1 VSAATEER
9 LRSRLREQPLPAEGE
24 AAARS
29 WPVVKAALAERGPA
43 LRPRRVVLRL
53 ALVAALLCVGLLA
66 ALTPAGAEVGHWIE
80 DRFADRGGEAGPAFA
95 GLPAGG
101 AVLTISRSGAYAIDA
116 EGDAQ
121 WLGAF
126 REAGWSPRGLH
137 VVGVNGRRLTA
148 VDATGIV
155 KWTLARQHRVRHP
168 SWSTGLGYAVAY
180 LEGRTLRVVAG
191 TGDPSTDRALRRGA
205 AAVTPQWVPRSD
217 QVLTYATARGA
228 IETLDVASGR
238 ALWRAPSAGSG
249 RPVAL
254 AWSRN
259 GRRLVALTSRS
270 VTVLDASGHVLR
282 TIALPAAG
290 RELALHPSGRRAA
303 VVVGGSAEV
312 GGAAEVGAAADLG
325 GGAGSTR
332 VLDVPLRGAGGPR
345 QLFQGGVDGLAWS
358 RDGRRLL
365 LGWRDADEWL
375 LLGPGGRVRRALHG
389 VSGELGA
396 AGGFPR
402 VAGWC
407 CPR

>member
-1 VSAATEER
+1 VSAATQER
-9 LRSRLREQPLPAEGE
+9 LRSRLREQPLPGEGE

-29 WPVVKAALAERGPA
+29 WPVVEAALAERGPA
-43 LRPRRVVLRL
+43 ARPRRVVLRL
-53 ALVAALLCVGLLA
+53 ALVAALLCVGLVA
-66 ALTPAGAEVGHWIE
+66 ALTPAGAEVGDWIK
-80 DRFADRGGEAGPAFA
+80 DRFADRGDPAGPAFA

-101 AVLTISRSGAYAIDA
+101 SVLTISRTGAYAIDA
-116 EGDAQ
+116 DGGAQRLGSFTDA
-121 WLGAF
+121 A
-126 REAGWSPRGLH
+126 WSPRGVH

-155 KWTLARQHRVRHP
+155 KWTLARERRVQHP

-191 TGDPSTDRALRRGA
+191 TGDPATDRPLRRGA
-205 AAVTPQWVPRSD
+205 AAVTPAWRPRSD
-217 QVLTYATARGA
+217 QILTYATARGA
-228 IETLDVASGR
+228 IETLDVVSGR
-238 ALWRAPSAGSG
+238 ALWRAPGASGAGASAPG

-259 GRRLVALTSRS
+259 GRRLVSLSSRS
-270 VTVLDASGHVLR
+270 VTVLDAAGHVLR

-290 RELALHPSGRRAA
+290 RELALHPSGGRAA
-303 VVVGGSAEV
+303 VVVGG
-312 GGAAEVGAAADLG
+312 AAAVGAAG
-325 GGAGSTR
+325 TR
-332 VLDVPLRGAGGPR
+332 VLDVPLRGAGRPR

-365 LGWRDADEWL
+365 LAWRDADEWL

-407 CPR
+407 CPH

>member
-29 WPVVKAALAERGPA
+29 WPVVEAALAERGPA

-53 ALVAALLCVGLLA
+53 ALVVALLCVGLVA

-80 DRFADRGGEAGPAFA
+80 DRFADRGEQAGPAFA

-101 AVLTISRSGAYAIDA
+101 SVLTISRSGAYAIDA
-116 EGDAQ
+116 DGGAQ

-126 REAGWSPRGLH
+126 AQAGWSPHGVH

-205 AAVTPQWVPRSD
+205 AAVTPEWMPRSD

-238 ALWRAPSAGSG
+238 ALWRAPSGVSG

-259 GRRLVALTSRS
+259 GRRLVALSSQS
-270 VTVLDASGHVLR
+270 VTVLDASGYVLR

-290 RELALHPSGRRAA
+290 RELALQPSGRRAA
-303 VVVGGSAEV
+303 VVV
-312 GGAAEVGAAADLG
+312 

-332 VLDVPLRGAGGPR
+332 VLDVPLRRASGPR
-345 QLFQGGVDGLAWS
+345 QLFQGGVDGLAWL

-389 VSGELGA
+389 VSDELGA

>member
-1 VSAATEER
+1 VSPATEER
-9 LRSRLREQPLPAEGE
+9 LRSRLREQPLPGEGE

-29 WPVVKAALAERGPA
+29 WPVVEAALAERGPA
-43 LRPRRVVLRL
+43 ASPRRVVLRL
-53 ALVAALLCVGLLA
+53 AIVAALLCVGLVA

-80 DRFADRGGEAGPAFA
+80 DRFADRGDPAGPAFA

-101 AVLTISRSGAYAIDA
+101 SVLTISRTGAYAIDA
-116 EGDAQ
+116 DGGAQ
-121 WLGAF
+121 WLGSF
-126 REAGWSPRGLH
+126 TDAGWSPRGVH

-155 KWTLARQHRVRHP
+155 KWTLARERRVHDP

-180 LEGRTLRVVAG
+180 LESRTLRVVAG
-191 TGDPSTDRALRRGA
+191 TGEPSTDRALRRGV
-205 AAVTPQWVPRSD
+205 AAVTPAWRPRSD
-217 QVLTYATARGA
+217 QVLTYATAGGA
-228 IETLDVASGR
+228 IETLDVVSGR
-238 ALWRAPSAGSG
+238 ALWRARGGASG
-249 RPVAL
+249 PPVAL

-259 GRRLVALTSRS
+259 GRRLVALSSRS
-270 VTVLDASGHVLR
+270 VTVLDVSGHVLR

-290 RELALHPSGRRAA
+290 RELALHPAGRRAA
-303 VVVGGSAEV
+303 VVIGGPAAVGR
-312 GGAAEVGAAADLG
+312 AADVG

-332 VLDVPLRGAGGPR
+332 VLDVPLRGAGEPR

>member
-1 VSAATEER
+1 VSPATEER
-9 LRSRLREQPLPAEGE
+9 LRSRLREQPLPGEGE

-29 WPVVKAALAERGPA
+29 WPVVEAALAERGPA
-43 LRPRRVVLRL
+43 ASPRRVVLRL
-53 ALVAALLCVGLLA
+53 AIVAALLCVGLVA

-80 DRFADRGGEAGPAFA
+80 DRFADRGDPAGPAFA

-101 AVLTISRSGAYAIDA
+101 SVLTISRTGAYAIDA
-116 EGDAQ
+116 DGGAQ
-121 WLGAF
+121 WLGSF
-126 REAGWSPRGLH
+126 TDAGWSPRGVH

-155 KWTLARQHRVRHP
+155 KWTLARERRVHDP

-180 LEGRTLRVVAG
+180 LESRTLRVVAG
-191 TGDPSTDRALRRGA
+191 TGEPSTDRALRRGV
-205 AAVTPQWVPRSD
+205 AAVTPAWRPRSD
-217 QVLTYATARGA
+217 QVLTYATAGGA
-228 IETLDVASGR
+228 IETLDVVSGR
-238 ALWRAPSAGSG
+238 ALWRARGGASG
-249 RPVAL
+249 PPVAL

-259 GRRLVALTSRS
+259 GRRLVALSSRS
-270 VTVLDASGHVLR
+270 VTVLDVSGHVLR

-290 RELALHPSGRRAA
+290 LELALHPSGRRAA
-303 VVVGGSAEV
+303 VVVGGA
-312 GGAAEVGAAADLG
+312 GAD
-325 GGAGSTR
+325 GGAGTR
-332 VLDVPLRGAGGPR
+332 VLDVPLRGAGRPR

-365 LGWRDADEWL
+365 LAWRDADEWL
-375 LLGPGGRVRRALHG
+375 LLGPGGRVGRALHG

-407 CPR
+407 CSG

>member
-1 VSAATEER
+1 VSPATEER
-9 LRSRLREQPLPAEGE
+9 LRSRLREQPLPGEGE

-29 WPVVKAALAERGPA
+29 WPVVEAALAERDPA
-43 LRPRRVVLRL
+43 ARPRRVVLRL
-53 ALVAALLCVGLLA
+53 AIVAALLCVGLVA

-80 DRFADRGGEAGPAFA
+80 DRFADRGDPAGPAFA

-101 AVLTISRSGAYAIDA
+101 SVLTISRTGAYAIDA
-116 EGDAQ
+116 DGGAQ
-121 WLGAF
+121 WLGSF
-126 REAGWSPRGLH
+126 TDAGWSPRGVH

-155 KWTLARQHRVRHP
+155 KWTLARERRVHDP

-180 LEGRTLRVVAG
+180 LESRTLRVVAG
-191 TGDPSTDRALRRGA
+191 TGELSTDRALRRGV
-205 AAVTPQWVPRSD
+205 AAVTPAWRPRSD
-217 QVLTYATARGA
+217 QVLTYATAGGA
-228 IETLDVASGR
+228 IETLDVVSGR
-238 ALWRAPSAGSG
+238 ALWRARSEASG
-249 RPVAL
+249 PPVAL

-259 GRRLVALTSRS
+259 GRRLVALSSRS
-270 VTVLDASGHVLR
+270 VTVLDVSGHVLR

-290 RELALHPSGRRAA
+290 LELALHPSGRRAA
-303 VVVGGSAEV
+303 VVVGGA
-312 GGAAEVGAAADLG
+312 GAD
-325 GGAGSTR
+325 GGAGTR
-332 VLDVPLRGAGGPR
+332 VLDVPLRGAGRPR

-365 LGWRDADEWL
+365 LAWRDADEWL

-407 CPR
+407 CSG